1 MIETRLTPE
10 LATRFATIALGHVG
24 RAYPHKLDQVLSGP
38 EDLAPP
44 QVLHPIFY
52 GSFDWHSCVH
62 SYWLLARIRQQ
73 FPDLPICRA
82 VTDQLNCAIQTETVS
97 AELAYLTRP
106 FTGGFERPYG
116 WAWALKLAAELQAG
130 DRQLA
135 QVFSPL
141 AKAFAQRFHT
151 YLPKATYP
159 VRAGVHSNT
168 AFALSLALD
177 YARVCQDRDLE
188 NLICAKALA
197 WHLDDRDCQA
207 WEPDGD
213 AFLSPALSVAVLMA
227 KVMQR
232 VAFQAWFAD
241 FLPRLSQGEPKTLL
255 TPAVV
260 SDPTD
265 GKNAHLDGLNLYR
278 AYAFGVLA
286 KALPSEAGL
295 QAVARQARHD
305 HLAASLATV
314 AGDFMGEHWLASF
327 ALLALDLGDVA

>member
-1 MIETRLTPE
+1 MTETCLTPD

-38 EDLAPP
+38 QDLAPP

-62 SYWLLARIRQQ
+62 SYWLLARIRRQ

-82 VTDQLNCAIQTETVS
+82 VTDQLNHAIRAETV
-97 AELAYLTRP
+97 AVELAYLTRP

-116 WAWALKLAAELQAG
+116 WAWALKLAAELQVG
-130 DRQLA
+130 DPQLA
-135 QVFSPL
+135 GVFAPL
-141 AKAFAQRFHT
+141 AKAFAQCFRT

-168 AFALSLALD
+168 AFALALALD
-177 YARVCQDRDLE
+177 YARAYQESDLE

-197 WHLDDRDCQA
+197 WHLGDRDCQA

-213 AFLSPALSVAVLMA
+213 AFLSPALSVAVLMT

-232 VAFQAWFAD
+232 VDFQAWFAD
-241 FLPRLSQGEPKTLL
+241 FLPRLSQGEPKTLV

-265 GKNAHLDGLNLYR
+265 GKIAHLDGLNLYR

-286 KALPSEAGL
+286 QALPAAMPL
-295 QAVARQARHD
+295 QAVLRQARHD
-305 HLAASLATV
+305 HIAASLATV
-314 AGDFMGEHWLASF
+314 EGDFMGEHWLASF
-327 ALLALDLGDVA
+327 AMLALDLGDVA